1 MTYHYGINDDEMI
14 LPERCIGMPVT
25 ENGTQPGSRNGTF
38 RRSGRRSPKQHLR
51 ESQTDSINPQVIK
64 ADFMKTA
71 TQSDHAVR
79 I

>member
-1 MTYHYGINDDEMI
+1 MARNPDRE
-14 LPERCIGMPVT
+14 T
-25 ENGTQPGSRNGTF
+25 ELSVGAAADIRNGISETA
-38 RRSGRRSPKQHLR
+38 SPKRHLR